1 MGFVEMRFF
10 KLKADWDTAL
20 KEYEAYIRSILNALP
35 ESARELSGSFHDA
48 RIKSVNHLSKKAVE
62 IVIEAG
68 GFNFLEKR
76 YLKYGTYTLS
86 FSGVKKAW
94 VPYSI
99 VDSYWSCAEMRLSD
113 IAAFDYEVIL
123 SNDEIRIQ
131 ADDVLFTQGL
141 CK

>member
-1 MGFVEMRFF
+1 MRFF
-10 KLKADWDTAL
+10 KPKADWNKAWQ
-20 KEYEAYIRSILNALP
+20 EYEAYLRSILDALP
-35 ESARELSGSFHDA
+35 QNARELSAISFHDA
-48 RIKSVNHLSKKAVE
+48 KIRGVNHLSKKAVE
-62 IVIEAG
+62 IVMDGE

-99 VDSYWSCAEMRLSD
+99 VGSYWSCAEMRLSD
-113 IAAFDYEVIL
+113 ISAFDYEVRL

-131 ADDVLFTQGL
+131 ADDVLFIQGL

>member
-1 MGFVEMRFF
+1 MSDSAKW
-10 KLKADWDTAL
+10 KLEK
-20 KEYEAYIRSILNALP
+20 YEVYLRSILDSLP
-35 ESARELSGSFHDA
+35 ENARELAGTSFHNA

-62 IVIEAG
+62 IVLDAE

-76 YLKYGTYTLS
+76 YLKRGTYTLS

-99 VDSYWSCAEMRLSD
+99 VGDYWSYAEMRLSD
-113 IAAFDYEVIL
+113 IATFDYEVIL

-131 ADDVLFTQGL
+131 ADDVLLTEGL